1 MPFHQGPPHQRPD
14 TLQSVVDR
22 PGAGSENLG
31 AAARLDPPKATSSP
45 WPRATRFWYPGS
57 VPSDDSPHEKRRD
70 AMVREQLV
78 TRGISDRRVLAAMRA
93 VPRHRFVPPEL
104 VAHAYDDGP
113 LPIGHG
119 QTISQPYVV
128 AAMTEALAIEPT
140 HNVLEIGTG
149 SGYQAAILAHLA
161 GKVVSIERYK
171 TLADIARERL
181 KSLGLD
187 NVTVIAADGALGA
200 PEFAPFDRIIVTA
213 AAPKIPPAWREQ
225 LKEGGILVV
234 PIGPA
239 SGVQTLTK
247 LTKRGGEWKREELMA
262 VRFVP
267 LVAGKAET
275 T

>member
-1 MPFHQGPPHQRPD
+1 MNQPD
-14 TLQSVVDR
+14 PLAEERMEFLLSM
-22 PGAGSENLG
+22 
-31 AAARLDPPKATSSP
+31 
-45 WPRATRFWYPGS
+45 
-57 VPSDDSPHEKRRD
+57 RR
-70 AMVREQLV
+70 
-78 TRGISDRRVLAAMRA
+78 RGVHDIRVLRA
-93 VPRHRFVPPEL
+93 LELVPRERFVENGQ
-104 VAHAYDDGP
+104 VDIAYADQA
-113 LPIGHG
+113 LPISCG

-171 TLADIARERL
+171 TLADVARERL

-213 AAPKIPPAWREQ
+213 AAPEVPPALFQQ
-225 LKEGGILVV
+225 LADGGVLVA
-234 PIGPA
+234 PIGA
-239 SGVQTLTK
+239 ARGVQSLIRFEK
-247 LTKRGGEWKREELMA
+247 HGDKIEQRDFMA

-267 LVAGKAET
+267 LLPGQAAAL
-275 T
+275 

>member
-1 MPFHQGPPHQRPD
+1 MNAALPD
-14 TLQSVVDR
+14 PLAEAR
-22 PGAGSENLG
+22 MEFLLG
-31 AAARLDPPKATSSP
+31 M
-45 WPRATRFWYPGS
+45 
-57 VPSDDSPHEKRRD
+57 RR
-70 AMVREQLV
+70 
-78 TRGISDRRVLAAMRA
+78 RGVQNVRVLRA
-93 VPRHRFVPPEL
+93 LELVPRERFVEDGQ
-104 VAHAYDDGP
+104 ADIAYADHA
-113 LPIGHG
+113 LPISCG

-161 GKVVSIERYK
+161 GKIVSIERYK
-171 TLADIARERL
+171 TLADVARERL
-181 KSLGLD
+181 KALGLD

-213 AAPKIPPAWREQ
+213 AAPEISTAWQEQ

-239 SGVQTLTK
+239 GGVQSLTK
-247 LTKRGGEWKREELMA
+247 LTKQSGEWKREELMA

-267 LVAGKAET
+267 LVAGKAEAL
-275 T
+275 

>member
-1 MPFHQGPPHQRPD
+1 MNAKPD
-14 TLQSVVDR
+14 PLAEER
-22 PGAGSENLG
+22 MEFLLG
-31 AAARLDPPKATSSP
+31 M
-45 WPRATRFWYPGS
+45 
-57 VPSDDSPHEKRRD
+57 RR
-70 AMVREQLV
+70 
-78 TRGISDRRVLAAMRA
+78 RGVQDVRVLRA
-93 VPRHRFVPPEL
+93 LELVPRERFVEEGQ
-104 VAHAYDDGP
+104 ADIAYADQA
-113 LPIGHG
+113 LPISCG

-171 TLADIARERL
+171 TLADVARARL
-181 KSLGLD
+181 KALGLD

-213 AAPKIPPAWREQ
+213 AAAEISPAWQEQ
-225 LKEGGILVV
+225 LKEGGIMVV

-239 SGVQTLTK
+239 GGVQTLAK
-247 LTKRGGEWKREELMA
+247 LTKQGGEFKREELMA

-267 LVAGKAET
+267 LVAGRAEAT
-275 T
+275 